1 MRTLNPVRHAEK
13 RQEILDAAA
22 RCLARDGFQG
32 ASTAIICRE
41 AGISPG
47 HLYHYFA
54 SKEEI
59 LTALTAAGL
68 EKIAARFA
76 EMMQSND
83 AIGALIGEIGRHKGK
98 KRDPQHRA
106 MSRMMLEMLV
116 EAGRNAVIARIVRK
130 NSAMLRALL
139 MDFIES
145 GQLRGQIDPGLDSK
159 LAAGMILSVMDGMR
173 TLMIR
178 DPDADIGSS
187 LEMLQILLARFL
199 SPQAKR

>member
-1 MRTLNPVRHAEK
+1 MRTLDPVRHAEK

-22 RCLARDGFQG
+22 RCIARDGFQG
-32 ASTAIICRE
+32 ASTADICRE

-59 LTALTAAGL
+59 LIALTAAGL
-68 EKIAARFA
+68 ERAAARFA
-76 EMMQSND
+76 EIMQSDD
-83 AIGALIGEIGRHKGK
+83 AIGALIGEIGRYKGK

-106 MSRMMLEMLV
+106 VNRMVLEMLV

-130 NSAMLRALL
+130 NSAMLRGLL
-139 MDFIES
+139 VDFIES
-145 GQLRGQIDPGLDSK
+145 GQVRGQIDPGLDSK

-173 TLMIR
+173 TLVIR

-187 LEMLQILLARFL
+187 LDMLQILLARFL
-199 SPQAKR
+199 SPPARR